1 MTYAFFLGIDVAADS
16 DDNGSVIL
24 TLVEKSQDERPS
36 DGEAV
41 ASYRLDSISRH
52 DAGVTPDDI
61 ADHIQGVV
69 AESPY
74 TARTSIVVNCEADL
88 GQDIFET
95 LRERGLSVRPVRLTS
110 HGTDATPS
118 GADEEANV
126 SDRDVVREL
135 ALAHRDGRFQVQ
147 HRESDLASR
156 LARNVHHVS
165 ALAVDGEPDASTNVQ
180 PEDAVRPEDTE
191 TLPTTFDAITTSA
204 ALAVWFASQ
213 RSFDPSSHLKQEPH
227 TTPGPEAPITDRDS

>member
-1 MTYAFFLGIDVAADS
+1 MTYAFFFGIDVAADS

-36 DGEAV
+36 NGEAV
-41 ASYRLDSISRH
+41 ASYRLDSISRY
-52 DAGVTPDDI
+52 DAGVTPNDI
-61 ADHIQGVV
+61 ADHIQEVV
-69 AESPY
+69 AKSPY
-74 TARTSIVVNCEADL
+74 TARTSIVVNCEPDP
-88 GQDIFET
+88 GQAIFET

-110 HGTDATPS
+110 YGSDATPS

-135 ALAHRDGRFQVQ
+135 ALAHRDGRFKVQ

-165 ALAVDGEPDASTNVQ
+165 ALAVDGEPDPSTNVQ
-180 PEDAVRPEDTE
+180 PEDAE
-191 TLPTTFDAITTSA
+191 TLPSTFDAITTSA
-204 ALAVWFASQ
+204 ALAVWFGSQ
-213 RSFDPSSHLKQEPH
+213 RSFDPSSHLKEEPQ
-227 TTPGPEAPITDRDS
+227 TTPGPEAPITDTDS